1 MVSGPGKRRAN
12 NMRTRFYQKITSLL
26 LVLFMCCF
34 AGFIVSVTNTNS
46 KVNADQSQVFELAGA
61 EVRSETP
68 AGIRFVTNVSDS
80 FYDAHG
86 SDVFGTL
93 VIPTNL
99 LGENEDLSL
108 ETENAQNIVTQN
120 WKVKP
125 GSGDTYQ
132 YTSTLIGKDM
142 TSQLPIKEW
151 NRKLT
156 AISYVWDGE
165 NLSSVVYSNAE
176 ERSLAEVAAGVLAS
190 GEIDTDEEGFLRT
203 ICDTVIG
210 ENALAFSEGTEIT
223 KKDLEE
229 QVTLT
234 LAGNQGLKAVYTSNS
249 ADITVDENGVVSAT
263 AYGTATITATIGTKT
278 AEIEVTYV
286 EPVATS
292 LSFNQDSIELYSHVT
307 IYGTYESYF
316 TKVSGTDDQI
326 YNNVNDSIPIADVLT
341 VRDQYDDVIDLS
353 ELDITF
359 SSTESRTAKVED
371 GEIFA
376 NSVQY
381 ARSATITASLNDMSD
396 TLTVY
401 VRGSI
406 SSKADLDIL
415 AYAPT
420 VSGFGV
426 LLTDTSRYYVLTNDI
441 DYQDQD
447 LLPIAAHPHNDN
459 QSAWGNYGA
468 FNPGLSTPFA
478 TTLDGKGHVIKN
490 AYIPSTVMISTQNVN
505 TFGSF
510 IGDLTGTL
518 KNIGFVNLRT
528 KLIAEETGF
537 TGTNQDYQISSG
549 LVCRNRGVMEN
560 IYLDMKIYKQS
571 YTSADYISGALAA
584 RTHDGST
591 TRNCIVVSEKDY
603 TNSNHNSGTAKDWG
617 AAFGIVLN
625 GSTVSNVLAV
635 SQSLTRC
642 VAYSGSGAPLG
653 DALNA
658 AGVLY
663 TSVSAMITAKSAEI
677 GAFGGYWTLNG
688 TELKFGNTVIS

>member
-1 MVSGPGKRRAN
+1 
-12 NMRTRFYQKITSLL
+12 MRTRFYQKITSLL

-34 AGFIVSVTNTNS
+34 AGFIISATNTNS
-46 KVNADQSQVFELAGA
+46 KVHADQPQGFELAGA
-61 EVRSETP
+61 EVRSDTP

-80 FYDAHG
+80 FYTAHSG
-86 SDVFGTL
+86 DVFGTL

-108 ETENAQNIVTQN
+108 ETVNAQNIVTQN

-142 TSQLPIKEW
+142 TSQLPVKEW

-210 ENALAFSEGTEIT
+210 ENTFAFSEGTEIT

-234 LAGNQGLKAVYTSNS
+234 LTGNQGLKAVYTSNS

-292 LSFNQDSIELYSHVT
+292 LSFNQDSIELYASKNFRNRTNKTNVT
-307 IYGTYESYF
+307 SLPEITVLDQDGATMDS
-316 TKVSGTDDQI
+316 TKVNIAFSGNNASAATVATDGTITSVKSGTA
-326 YNNVNDSIPIADVLT
+326 V
-341 VRDQYDDVIDLS
+341 
-353 ELDITF
+353 
-359 SSTESRTAKVED
+359 
-371 GEIFA
+371 
-376 NSVQY
+376 
-381 ARSATITASLNDMSD
+381 ITATVNGLSD

-401 VRGSI
+401 VRDVI
-406 SSKADLDIL
+406 MSKSDLDDL
-415 AYAPT
+415 AYSSR
-420 VSGFGV
+420 SGWHPF
-426 LLTDTSRYYVLTNDI
+426 LDTNTYYVLTQDI
-441 DYQDQD
+441 DYNDEE
-447 LLPIAAHPHNDN
+447 LKPIGVNAHLSGQFEWGRTDYGTWNDTTY
-459 QSAWGNYGA
+459 W
-468 FNPGLSTPFA
+468 FPFKG
-478 TTLDGKGHVIKN
+478 TIDGRGHVIKN
-490 AYIPSTVMISTQNVN
+490 AYIPSMVIVSSQNEF
-505 TFGSF
+505 TMGAAF
-510 IGDLTGTL
+510 IGKLTGTL

-528 KLIAEETGF
+528 KLVADEATYFNTACTRAIEKITD
-537 TGTNQDYQISSG
+537 TQISSG
-549 LVCRNRGVMEN
+549 LVSTNQGTLEN
-560 IYLDMKIYKQS
+560 IYLDMKIYKKS
-571 YTSADYISGALAA
+571 YGAYCCGALVGNAEKG
-584 RTHDGST
+584 TIK
-591 TRNCIVVSEKDY
+591 NCIVKSEKDY
-603 TNSNHNSGTAKDWG
+603 SVTGYKAPLTPGNYIDFGAVIGINSNTTITNVFAVSSSLTKFNAKDST
-617 AAFGIVLN
+617 N
-625 GSTVSNVLAV
+625 TVSYTNVADLV
-635 SQSLTRC
+635 S
-642 VAYSGSGAPLG
+642 
-653 DALNA
+653 
-658 AGVLY
+658 
-663 TSVSAMITAKSAEI
+663 AKSAEI

-688 TELKFGNTVIS
+688 TELKFGSTVIS

>member
-1 MVSGPGKRRAN
+1 MKTKSYKS
-12 NMRTRFYQKITSLL
+12 ILSLL
-26 LVLFMCCF
+26 LVLFMSCVV
-34 AGFIVSVTNTNS
+34 GFMVFTTNS
-46 KVNADQSQVFELAGA
+46 NAKAADNQSLTIELKGA
-61 EVRSETP
+61 EVRQIDP
-68 AGIRFVTNVSDS
+68 AGIRFVTQVSS
-80 FYDAHG
+80 EFY
-86 SDVFGTL
+86 SSYTQPTFGTL
-93 VIPTNL
+93 IIPTTL
-99 LGENEDLSL
+99 LGGNELDLTNTDALNL
-108 ETENAQNIVTQN
+108 ET
-120 WKVKP
+120 KVWRVK
-125 GSGDTYQ
+125 SNTESTYE
-132 YTSTLIGKDM
+132 YTSTLVGEEIATGSFEGLAQKFWN
-142 TSQLPIKEW
+142 TS
-151 NRKLT
+151 LT
-156 AISYVWDGE
+156 AVSYVYEGNDTQ
-165 NLSSVVYSNAE
+165 NAVYSNSQ
-176 ERSLAEVAAGVLAS
+176 ERSLAQVAACFLAS
-190 GEIDTDEEGFLRT
+190 GEVDLEEKEFLEE
-203 ICDTVIG
+203 ICDYVIG
-210 ENALAFSEGTEIT
+210 DDLSFGEGVSIT
-223 KKDLEE
+223 KKNTNE
-229 QVTLT
+229 QIALT
-234 LAGNQGLKAVYTSNS
+234 LSGNKGLTAIWSSNS
-249 ADITVDENGVVSAT
+249 NVITVDENGVVSASD
-263 AYGTATITATIGTKT
+263 YGTATITATIGTKT

-307 IYGTYESYF
+307 IYGTYKSYF

-426 LLTDTSRYYVLTNDI
+426 LLADTSRYYVLTNDI
-441 DYQDQD
+441 DYQNQD
-447 LLPIAAHPHNDN
+447 LLPIAAHSHNTN
-459 QSAWGNYGA
+459 QSVWGNYGEL
-468 FNPGLSTPFA
+468 NPGYSTSFA

-490 AYIPSTVMISTQNVN
+490 AYIPSTVLISNQNVN

-510 IGDLTGTL
+510 IGDLTGAL

-537 TGTNQDYQISSG
+537 TGTNQDYQVSSG

-571 YTSADYISGALAA
+571 YTTVDYISGALAA

-617 AAFGIVLN
+617 AAFGLVLN

-635 SQSLTRC
+635 SQSLTRF
-642 VAYSGSGAPLG
+642 VAYPGSGAPLG
-653 DALNA
+653 DELNA

-663 TSVSAMITAKSAEI
+663 TCVSAMITAKSAEI

-688 TELKFGNTVIS
+688 TELKFGSTVIS